1 MTETTRTSIA
11 PAIGAV
17 AAWGAGLIQIALGAD
32 ALTGDLAARGA
43 GLVLVTLG
51 AGSVFWGAMVLV
63 RGHVVVP
70 RTGIAGALA
79 GIAALT
85 AVLWAQPGRAS
96 VIAAAAASALLIAV
110 ALTCGLRLRAG
121 DDRTD
126 AGAPRVSA
134 LIAAAVVVAAIVT
147 PALGTTEGARFAPD
161 HGSHELVDPG
171 HH

>member
-1 MTETTRTSIA
+1 MAATTKAPIA

-43 GLVLVTLG
+43 GLFLVTLG
-51 AGSVFWGAMVLV
+51 AGCVTWGAVTLV

-70 RTGIAGALA
+70 RTGVAGALA
-79 GIAALT
+79 SIGALA

-96 VIAAAAASALLIAV
+96 VIAAAAGSALLIVV
-110 ALTCGLRLRAG
+110 ALTCGLRLRSG
-121 DDRTD
+121 KERTD
-126 AGAPRVSA
+126 AASPRLSA
-134 LIAAAVVVAAIVT
+134 LLASAVVVAGIVT
-147 PALGTTEGARFAPD
+147 PALGTTEAARVAPD
-161 HGSHELVDPG
+161 HGSHELIDPG

>member
-1 MTETTRTSIA
+1 MTATTRTSIA

-17 AAWGAGLIQIALGAD
+17 VAWGAGLIQIALGAD

-51 AGSVFWGAMVLV
+51 AGGVFWGAMVLV

-70 RTGIAGALA
+70 RSGLAGALA
-79 GIAALT
+79 GIVAL
-85 AVLWAQPGRAS
+85 ASVLWAQPGRAS
-96 VIAAAAASALLIAV
+96 VVAVAAASALLVVV
-110 ALTCGLRLRAG
+110 ALTCGLRLRA
-121 DDRTD
+121 RRERAD
-126 AGAPRVSA
+126 AASPRVSA
-134 LIAAAVVVAAIVT
+134 LIATAVVVAAIVT

-161 HGSHELVDPG
+161 HGSHELIDPG

>member
-1 MTETTRTSIA
+1 MTATPRTSIA

-51 AGSVFWGAMVLV
+51 AGCVIWGAMVLV

-70 RTGIAGALA
+70 RTGVTGALA
-79 GIAALT
+79 GIAALA

-96 VIAAAAASALLIAV
+96 VIAVVAASALLIAV
-110 ALTCGLRLRAG
+110 ALTCGLRLRA
-121 DDRTD
+121 RKEQAD
-126 AGAPRVSA
+126 AASPRVSA

-161 HGSHELVDPG
+161 HGSHDLVEPG